1 MMPSTGHRRPLPL
14 DGTDGYATVLTVPR
28 TPGGRLLG
36 AGVDLLDQ
44 QRFAL
49 AARRVGPAWPHRIFD
64 ETERAAEPAELARL
78 FGIKECVIKI
88 VGGLP
93 VGAGYRD
100 IVVATTGGDGA
111 RPIRLR
117 GELARWARDH
127 RAVLAGGVLAGGVLE
142 ECPDTAG
149 SAQAPPNADRRA
161 PEIPGHGAL
170 HPCPSPGLPALDLC
184 WAAATEA
191 EVDW

>member
-1 MMPSTGHRRPLPL
+1 MIPSAGSCRPSPPGGA
-14 DGTDGYATVLTVPR
+14 DGFAAVLTVPG
-28 TPGGRLLG
+28 TPAGRLLG

-49 AARRVGPAWPHRIFD
+49 AAKRVGPAWLDRIFD
-64 ETERAAEPAELARL
+64 ESERAGTAGGELPRGSTQLAGSAQLAELARL

-117 GELARWARDH
+117 GELARWAGDH
-127 RAVLAGGVLAGGVLE
+127 RAVLAGGVLAGGVLQ
-142 ECPDTAG
+142 ECQDTAG
-149 SAQAPPNADRRA
+149 S
-161 PEIPGHGAL
+161 
-170 HPCPSPGLPALDLC
+170 ALDLC
-184 WAAATEA
+184 WAVATEV
-191 EVDW
+191 EEPR